1 MGEHVKNKKG
11 IRFTLKIIGSVILF
25 QVLITVITV
34 LVKN

>member
-1 MGEHVKNKKG
+1 MKNKKG
-11 IRFTLKIIGSVILF
+11 IRLTVMIIGSVLII